1 MSTTRPPRTAP
12 SRVAVLQS
20 RGRFLVALPLFER
33 GGRRTVE
40 RGGGGAREG
49 DLVLLRAERPSRD
62 GENAGGRG
70 RRGGARAR
78 IERVIGRPEV
88 ARDVIEALMLDRG
101 LRRGFDGRVE
111 EEAERAA
118 GEAAAGAAGGSPAP
132 HDLRDLVTFT
142 VDPASARDF
151 DDAISAEDLGDGRTR
166 VWVHIADVSAH
177 VRPGGAL
184 DREAYRRATSVYVP
198 GAVEPM
204 LPTALSNRACSLV
217 PGEDRLAVSVEME
230 MAGAEVRRAAFHR
243 SLIRSDARLDY
254 ERVDAAFAGQ
264 APAEEP
270 WAGPL
275 ALARA
280 VAAAL
285 EARRHERHALSV
297 DSPEPEFEFDSDG
310 NVAGM
315 RGVAQTESHRLI
327 EHLMIAA
334 NEQVATLLES
344 RKMPALYRVHEKPDP
359 EAVKRLLSQLFSLG
373 VATPPAPDPMSA
385 SQAEEIVGEAS
396 ELVER
401 HVRRAG
407 RGRAALTSLVL
418 RSLRQAHYS
427 PRNIGHAGL
436 RSPRYCHFTS
446 PIRRYPDLV
455 CHRALLS
462 AIGAGEEAPLA
473 SGLAEAG
480 AWTSDRERDAQRL
493 ERDADDVAR
502 AFLLERERFGGG
514 LERAFDGEVVGLVGG
529 GAFVSFGE
537 GYEGFL
543 PARRLGGDW
552 WELNAEGTVLVA
564 QRSGRAI
571 RLGDPVRVEV
581 GRVDAPRGRVDLYPA
596 ADV

>member
-1 MSTTRPPRTAP
+1 MTADGLQREAP
-12 SRVAVLQS
+12 SPVAVLQS
-20 RGRFLVALPLFER
+20 RGRFLVAVPLFER
-33 GGRRTVE
+33 GARRTVE
-40 RGGGGAREG
+40 RGGAGAREG

-62 GENAGGRG
+62 GEGAGRRG
-70 RRGGARAR
+70 RRGGGRAR

-88 ARDVIEALMLDRG
+88 ARDVLEALMLDRG
-101 LRRGFDGRVE
+101 LRRGFEGRVE
-111 EEAERAA
+111 AGAEQAA
-118 GEAAAGAAGGSPAP
+118 TAAAGVFDARR
-132 HDLRDLVTFT
+132 DLRDLVTFT
-142 VDPASARDF
+142 IDPVSARDF
-151 DDAISAEDLGDGRTR
+151 DDAISAEDLGGGRTR
-166 VWVHIADVSAH
+166 IWVHIADVSAH
-177 VRPGGAL
+177 VRPGDAL
-184 DREAYRRATSVYVP
+184 DREAYRRGTSVYVP

-217 PGEDRLAVSVEME
+217 PGEDRLAASVEME
-230 MAGAEVRRAAFHR
+230 MEGAEVRRAAFHR

-254 ERVDAAFAGQ
+254 DRVDAAFAGR

-275 ALARA
+275 SLARA
-280 VAAAL
+280 VAGAL
-285 EARRHERHALSV
+285 DARRHERHALTL
-297 DSPEPEFEFDSDG
+297 DSPEPEFEFDSEG
-310 NVAGM
+310 NVVAM
-315 RGVAQTESHRLI
+315 RGVEQTESHRLI

-344 RKMPALYRVHEKPDP
+344 RKVPALYRVHEKPDP
-359 EAVKRLLSQLFSLG
+359 EAVERLLSQLSSLG

-455 CHRALLS
+455 CHRALLA
-462 AIGAGEEAPLA
+462 AIGAGEEAPLV
-473 SGLAEAG
+473 SGLAEGG
-480 AWTSDRERDAQRL
+480 AWASERERDAQRT